1 MVKDREQILRERIF
15 WYNQTYITLELVKC
29 LKNRELCFLTLK
41 TEEKKKAVR
50 YLLGFNL
57 DYFKKHF
64 NWFNVDKS
72 LINIYHSVALL
83 KPEVPVFSY
92 DLKIRGK
99 EKAYTEFN
107 ENYSDYV
114 EKYNFFMDIDGK
126 TDFKL
131 ALKEAKEIKKIF
143 DEYKLPY
150 YILNSSFWG
159 FHFVIPS
166 EYMPSMDIFKLLETL
181 NEVLYN
187 FVGISEFKMV
197 DETIVDLK
205 RVQKCPYSYS
215 CDGSVVLPLSDE
227 QLNNFKQDMVGM
239 QRVLKDVRIM
249 NRGLLLRTHNLT
261 DEKLKENVL
270 KFLED
275 FK

>member
-1 MVKDREQILRERIF
+1 MKKDREQILRERIF
-15 WYNQTYITLELVKC
+15 WYSQTYITLELVKC

-92 DLKIRGK
+92 DLKVRSRD
-99 EKAYTEFN
+99 EKYKEFN
-107 ENYSDYV
+107 ENYSNYV
-114 EKYNFFMDIDGK
+114 EKYNFFLDIDGK

-143 DEYKLPY
+143 DEFKIPY
-150 YILNSSFWG
+150 YVLNSSFWG

-166 EYMPSMDIFKLLETL
+166 EYMPDLDIFKLLETL
-181 NEVLYN
+181 NELLYN
-187 FVGISEFKMV
+187 FIGIHDFKMV

-205 RVQKCPYSYS
+205 RVQKCAYSYS
-215 CDGSVVLPLSDE
+215 CDGSIVLPLSDD
-227 QLNNFKQDMVGM
+227 QLKNFKQEDVVM
-239 QRVLKDVRIM
+239 QTVLKDIRIKE
-249 NRGLLLRTHNLT
+249 RGLLLRTHGLN
-261 DEKLKENVL
+261 EEELKKNVL
-270 KFLED
+270 KFINSYE
-275 FK
+275 